1 MKFEQDQ
8 FDPSVNYSVG
18 SGPMQAVDIESQIAK
33 AHQEQQ
39 RLDQEFLDQMGANQK
54 MDTQNL
60 QTTIKNEQAA
70 LQQSA
75 KQLEQLGQFSDMIM
89 KQAKSFGEDY
99 MKDRAAEGQA
109 ARLDMDPSSFSP
121 EAQAKYNEQMAEL
134 KLAGIN
140 ADEAAAQALR
150 ATQNYEVAQRYQSLG
165 QYQRVGF
172 AKQHMAQKKTEWPS
186 LLQDRM
192 SNDNTT
198 QITRPDGTT
207 FTPQQAMQSGNSAER
222 AAAAS
227 VLYKNFVKDAGMSQS
242 NPLFVEQ
249 YFAGG
254 DGGARQQTQKF
265 LADANKAS
273 NINKSQQN
281 FYNAQQEFGIDGD
294 FGDLWRGTG
303 TLLDANGKPLSFDDR
318 WKKVT
323 ATVEA
328 AINNGQI
335 KDPEAFLENNIDPL
349 TGQPLSKRTGF
360 ANKVR
365 EAYDTYL
372 NTNYKRINNAGKRT
386 YQDLES
392 QFLATAREQGDG
404 LTYGEYQAMQ
414 KQLQTIQ
421 GGSGESKALAAL
433 YQQTEQVENRESNKS
448 ILMQAAVNGTLTPKM
463 VEEAGFADGSP
474 EGIDLMNKA
483 RALQKTVSDTND
495 FKESKTTI
503 DQAIKQVANLA
514 PDAPLSL
521 TTLAVRNKLLSEVK
535 KKTAELVAGGLD
547 PKQAESV
554 ALLELTPQWQAR
566 GFKKGGMEGD
576 LAPGAM
582 NNFPTTVSKA
592 TAGAQ
597 QIAGN
602 ITAARE
608 KLNKDLKE
616 KGARA
621 YTTPDTY
628 VSKDRLEA
636 NGNTYFETDG
646 TTINKNWR
654 PDPFVEQLAANDPN
668 ETALTI
674 TNKLRVANG
683 LDPLPPPPSMFLD
696 GTKDQTIDTATAQL
710 LQRTT
715 RTLEKARSSNE
726 TIRAGVNG
734 GSIATTQ
741 LRIPKELEP
750 VFTQV
755 STNTGMRIELVQAI
769 AQTESG
775 LDPSAISPANADG
788 SKDYGLFQINN
799 QAHPDYKFVE
809 GDVMGNA
816 AIAERQLNLT
826 AQRADELGVLPQYR
840 EKFILAGYNQGQN
853 SIPVI
858 NGVPQF
864 NAQHKAYITK
874 VYKQMGG
881 LGRTEVL
888 RDPATMRTS
897 FAAVT
902 DPVYVTGNIGPTSTG
917 QHLDVKRVD
926 KGFFEY
932 NALDEYVEVEDKDL
946 GRVPLGRVPETGDF
960 ASHTN
965 RGSHGRDY
973 GTYSGSKL
981 FLKNGAKPVPELS
994 GPTEHGYYQV
1004 IELPDGTRY
1013 SFLHG
1018 SAPK

>member
-1 MKFEQDQ
+1 MQFEQQ
-8 FDPSVNYSVG
+8 QYDPRVN
-18 SGPMQAVDIESQIAK
+18 VDIGQPLTAPDI
-33 AHQEQQ
+33 EQQ
-39 RLDQEFLDQMGANQK
+39 ISQVAQQQARLDQEFLNQMGSNQK

-70 LQQSA
+70 LQKSQQ
-75 KQLEQLGQFSDMIM
+75 QLQQLGQFSDMLM
-89 KQAKSFGEDY
+89 KQAEGFAQDY

-109 ARLDMDPSSFSP
+109 ARLDMDPSTFSP
-121 EAQAKYNEQMAEL
+121 ETTAEYNRQMAEL
-134 KLAGIN
+134 KLAGMD

-172 AKQHMAQKKTEWPS
+172 AKQHMNEKKIEWPS

-192 SNDNTT
+192 STDNTT

-207 FTPQQAMQSGNSAER
+207 FTPQQAMQTGNSAER

-227 VLYKNFVKDAGMSQS
+227 VLYKDFIKDAGMAQS

-254 DGGARQQTQKF
+254 KGGARQQTQKF

-273 NINKSQQN
+273 NINKSQKN
-281 FYNAQQEFGIDGD
+281 YYNAQQEFAIDGD
-294 FGDLWRGTG
+294 FGELWRGSG
-303 TLLDANGKPLSFDDR
+303 LLLDANGKPLSFDDR

-323 ATVEA
+323 STVEA
-328 AINNGQI
+328 AINSGQI
-335 KDPEAFLENNIDPL
+335 TDVDAFLANNTDPL
-349 TGQPLSKRTGF
+349 TGRPLSERRGF
-360 ANKVR
+360 ANKVKL
-365 EAYDTYL
+365 AYDNYL
-372 NTNYKRINNAGKRT
+372 STNYTRINNNGKRT

-392 QFLATAREQGDG
+392 QYLQFAREQGDG
-404 LTYGEYQAMQ
+404 LTYGEYQEMQ

-433 YQQTEQVENRESNKS
+433 YSQTEQVENRESNKK
-448 ILMQAAVNGTLTPKM
+448 ILMQAAVDGTLTPKM
-463 VEEAGFADGSP
+463 VEEAGFADGSA

-483 RALQKTVSDTND
+483 RAIQNTSSSTNN
-495 FKESKTTI
+495 FQESKTTI

-535 KKTAELVAGGLD
+535 KKTAELVAGGVD
-547 PKQAESV
+547 PKQAENI

-566 GFKKGGMEGD
+566 GFKKGGLEGD
-576 LAPGAM
+576 LAPGQM

-597 QIAGN
+597 LISANIAE
-602 ITAARE
+602 AKA
-608 KLNKDLKE
+608 KLDKDLAE

-621 YTTPDTY
+621 YDTPDTY
-628 VSKDRLEA
+628 VSPDRLQA
-636 NGNTYFETDG
+636 NGNTYYEADG
-646 TTINKNWR
+646 VTINKNWK
-654 PDPFVEQLAANDPN
+654 PDPYVAQLAANDPN
-668 ETALTI
+668 ETAFTI

-683 LDPLPPPPSMFLD
+683 LDPLRPPESMFLEGGRD
-696 GTKDQTIDTATAQL
+696 ETVDTATAQL
-710 LQRTT
+710 LQQTT

-726 TIRAGVNG
+726 TIRAGVSG
-734 GSIATTQ
+734 GPIATTK
-741 LRIPKELEP
+741 LRVPKELEP

-755 STNTGMRIELVQAI
+755 STNTGMRMELVQAI

-775 LDPSAISPANADG
+775 MDPTAISPANADG
-788 SKDYGLFQINN
+788 SRDYGLFQINN
-799 QAHPDYKFVE
+799 QAHPDYKYAA
-809 GDVMGNA
+809 GDVQANA

-826 AQRADELGVLPQYR
+826 AARADELGVLPQYR

-864 NAQHKAYITK
+864 NAQHKAYISK

-888 RDPATMRTS
+888 RDASTMRKP
-897 FAAVT
+897 FASAV

-917 QHLDVKRVD
+917 EHLDVKRVD

-946 GRVPLGRVPETGDF
+946 GRVPLSRVPETGDF
-960 ASHTN
+960 RSHTS

-1018 SAPK
+1018 SAPQ